1 MTPGGRASFRR
12 QPILAAGLG
21 LLAMRRKFSIQ
32 VSPYG
37 CFPTAVIN
45 AFIYAGVEPPP
56 AAVLVERCRCDE
68 LRGRIDKLSLLRGV
82 RGLHFRRATAE
93 EVLKGAGIITYS
105 NRRYINHSAFF
116 FRTNGH
122 AYAVNAQL
130 ESTALVET
138 VGIRA
143 FLRDYEKSLSQYE
156 HWRLM

>member
-1 MTPGGRASFRR
+1 
-12 QPILAAGLG
+12 
-21 LLAMRRKFSIQ
+21 MRRKFSPQ

-45 AFIYAGVEPPP
+45 AYIYSELPPPP
-56 AAVLVERCRCDE
+56 AEVLVARCCCDE
-68 LRGRIDKLSLLRGV
+68 LRGRIDKLKLLRGV
-82 RGLHFRRATAE
+82 RGLGFRKATAE
-93 EVLKGAGIITYS
+93 EVLQGAGIITYS

-130 ESTALVET
+130 ESSTLVET

-143 FLRDYEKSLSQYE
+143 FLKEYEKSLSQYQ
-156 HWRLM
+156 HWRLI